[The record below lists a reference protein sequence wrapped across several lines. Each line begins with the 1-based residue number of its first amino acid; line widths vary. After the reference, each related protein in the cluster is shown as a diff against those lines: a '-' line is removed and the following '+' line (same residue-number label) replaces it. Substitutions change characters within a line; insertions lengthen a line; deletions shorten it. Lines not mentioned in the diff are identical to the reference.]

1 MSSRSTLVAVYRR
14 TVRASIDRVWENV
27 FDWEHL
33 PSLHDGAFSFI
44 ELEDSGS
51 WGWRARLGLQPAA
64 SGRANR
70 IELVVEREAN
80 RYVTRTLDG
89 RGAGT
94 EIWTSLAPRGDATDI
109 EVGFLVPD
117 VTPER
122 ADTIGSAYTKLYAGL
137 WDEDEGM
144 MQERERQLALRVAPV
159 SMEVREID
167 LGDRDQVRARTP
179 FCVELGGRSFRIVE
193 VAGELLAHSTVCPH
207 WLGPLDDAPLED
219 GCVRCPWHGY
229 LFDIRTGRSSDGH
242 RLRLA
247 PSPRVTPDGHRL
259 RLVLPG

>member
-1 MSSRSTLVAVYRR
+1 MSSRNTRVAVYRR
-14 TVRASIDRVWENV
+14 RVCASIERVWENV

-33 PSLHDGAFSFI
+33 PWLHDGAFSSI
-44 ELEDSGS
+44 EHEDSGS
-51 WGWRARLGLQPAA
+51 WGWRAWVGLQPAA
-64 SGRANR
+64 SGRGNR
-70 IELVVEREAN
+70 IELIALREAD

-94 EIWTSLAPRGDATDI
+94 EIWTRLAPRGDVTDI
-109 EVGFLVPD
+109 EVEFLVPD
-117 VTPER
+117 VAPER
-122 ADTIGSAYTKLYAGL
+122 ADAIGSAYTKLYAGL

-144 MQERERQLALRVAPV
+144 MQERERQLALRAGAALPGP
-159 SMEVREID
+159 REID
-167 LGDRDQVRARTP
+167 LGEDDQVRARAP
-179 FCVELGGRSFRIVE
+179 FSVEVGGRSFRVVE

-207 WLGPLDDAPLED
+207 RLGPLGDIPIED

-229 LFDIRTGRSSDGH
+229 RFDVRTGRSSDGR

-247 PSPRVTPDGHRL
+247 PAPRMVRDGRRV